1 VFWFSDTQHQPL
13 LAEKSNI
20 MRKILAEIITI
31 GDEILYG
38 QITDT
43 NTQHI
48 SSELDKIGIKTIRK
62 SSVGDEESEILAILK
77 EAEER
82 ADIIL
87 ITGGLGPTK
96 DDITKKTL
104 CRYFNTQLKLNEVA
118 LAEVT
123 EFFRMRNRELT
134 EINKQQA
141 YLPENCK
148 MISNKMGT
156 APGMWFERNG
166 KVFIS
171 MPGVPFEMKEMIR
184 NYVLENL
191 QKHFLTPFIYHRV
204 IKTIGIGE
212 SFLAER
218 ISAWEDNL
226 PENMKLAYLPSI
238 SEVKLRLTA
247 FGDNKI
253 ELVAAATEQIRQLLP
268 LIKTYVFGYDED
280 EFEKV
285 IGDILLKHN
294 KKVSFAESCTGGL
307 LSYSITKI
315 PGASAYFQGAIVAYD
330 NDLKITQLGVL
341 PSTLKEYGAVSEETV
356 KEMARG
362 ARQKLNSDIGIAT
375 SGIAGPGG
383 GTAEKPVGT
392 IWIAYDDGKT
402 VITRKLQLSW
412 SREVNVRWT
421 TLAALNM
428 IRTTLENIEV

>member
-1 VFWFSDTQHQPL
+1 
-13 LAEKSNI
+13 
-20 MRKILAEIITI
+20 MRKVLAEIITI

-48 SSELDKIGIKTIRK
+48 SAELDKVGIKTIRK
-62 SSVGDEESEILAILK
+62 SSVGDDESEILAILK
-77 EAEER
+77 EAEQR

-104 CRYFNTQLKLNEVA
+104 CRYFNTELKLNEVA

-123 EFFRMRNRELT
+123 EFFRIRNRELT

-141 YLPENCK
+141 FLPENCK

-171 MPGVPFEMKEMIR
+171 MPGVPFEMKEMVR

-191 QKHFLTPFIYHRV
+191 QKHFKTPFIYHKI

-218 ISAWEDNL
+218 IAQWEDNL

-238 SEVKLRLTA
+238 SEVKLRLTV
-247 FGDNKI
+247 FGEEKEEI
-253 ELVAAATEQIRQLLP
+253 ERSAAKQIDQLLP
-268 LIKTYVFGYDED
+268 LIKNYVFGYDED

-285 IGDILLKHN
+285 IGDILLKNN
-294 KKVSFAESCTGGL
+294 KKISFAESCTGGL
-307 LSYSITKI
+307 LSYSVTKI
-315 PGASAYFQGAIVAYD
+315 PGASRYFQGAIIAYD
-330 NDLKITQLGVL
+330 NEVKVNQLGVN
-341 PSTLKEYGAVSEETV
+341 PATLNEYGAVSEQTV
-356 KEMARG
+356 KEMAKGVRT
-362 ARQKLNSDIGIAT
+362 KLNTNIGIAT
-375 SGIAGPGG
+375 SGIAGPSG
-383 GTAEKPVGT
+383 GTPEKPVGT
-392 IWIAYDDGKT
+392 IWIAYDDGER